1 MLRVNTARNVFMVI
15 NAPKGQHAL
24 IGINVLS
31 RLVCYLFMNRFLKL
45 TTMIKLICTLE
56 LIPCI
61 SLILGGSIT
70 QRSYVSLL
78 TFGFQSPFQSRSSA
92 HIVRSVN
99 ARGLT

>member
-15 NAPKGQHAL
+15 NAPKGQRAL

-31 RLVCYLFMNRFLKL
+31 RLVCYLFMNWFFKL

-61 SLILGGSIT
+61 FLILEGSIT

-78 TFGFQSPFQSRSSA
+78 TFGFQSPFHDRPA
-92 HIVRSVN
+92 LGVRF
-99 ARGLT
+99 A